1 MEAFFLIFGC
11 ALLTGLYF
19 HNKKRAQNEIPY
31 ELVPNQLLTRHPVL
45 FISGSRSPFYFIKF
59 WNQIPSYL
67 AEHGYEVYN
76 LDLPWKITARSKEL
90 TKVLQAGFGGQRF
103 HLFIDA
109 SNERILGRI
118 LLRQSFE
125 NIESITIVRAEGES
139 KSFLQSLKPSSTPIE
154 EIELKPAP
162 RSRLDQILWTAHRAW
177 TFEPSKTDSTAL
189 GWPFSLEAGKAI
201 LDRARILAERDH
213 FRG

>member
-1 MEAFFLIFGC
+1 MEIFSLIFSLT
-11 ALLTGLYF
+11 LLAALYF
-19 HNKKRAQNEIPY
+19 HNRNRAQKEIPY

-76 LDLPWKITARSKEL
+76 MDLPWKITARAREL
-90 TKVLQAGFGGQRF
+90 QKVLLAGFGDQRF

-109 SNERILGRI
+109 SNERILQNL
-118 LLRQSFE
+118 LLRQSFDH
-125 NIESITIVRAEGES
+125 IESITIIRAEGES

-154 EIELKPAP
+154 EIELKSAP
-162 RSRLDQILWTAHRAW
+162 RNRLDQILWTAHRAW

-189 GWPFSLEAGKAI
+189 GWPFSLETGKVI

-213 FRG
+213 LKG